1 MSSWKNKTAL
11 TRLALACSMAIAAQA
26 AVAAT
31 NDISGTTY
39 DTYGHDLGYGNHVY
53 VNNSFDVNTGSYVDG
68 YVDFDGYVGWNNST
82 DGYYDG
88 DIYPVINKS
97 VVNGVISTYYLG
109 YDSSNTADTL
119 NITNSTIHGM
129 VTSYCVTDECAGDTD
144 HQLGTLQLTVDNS
157 TIDDTYEHYDYDVTT
172 DGVRDHDLYNT
183 FAMGN
188 AITLNQEANVV
199 IQNNSHV
206 AGITLTQG
214 YQWADDVTNSPE
226 IFTDTVTVKDS
237 VVTSGAYTELGNQG
251 FYGQSEKPS
260 DYSDSANFNVDD
272 AALLVVANP
281 YADNAMQTTATF
293 DHSTLTGDVI
303 FSTNFDHN
311 FYPNGYDSN
320 GDGVKDTNGWDDQ
333 DSLSLTLDNGSKW
346 VGGAQSISLDTDY
359 DADTGYTT
367 YTVIGHPDFTNTLYD
382 YSPNSIWPDSLTNA
396 DGDLISAAV
405 YQSGLFD
412 VKLDH
417 GSEWDTRKSSN
428 IDTLTVDNGSQVN
441 VANSSILA
449 DSITLNNG
457 SSMQI
462 GDSAD
467 GQQYYAGYNSGV
479 ATNALNINSGSQVIL
494 TEETAALY
502 ANTITVTNGGEL
514 NLGLGQTDTHS
525 LVLSDA
531 GTLNVGSREYA
542 LNSDMSN
549 ARYVTNDVNAA
560 GYDHGVIAI
569 NSDGHLAVN
578 GDVSGNYTVR
588 VDNATGK
595 GSIADYQD
603 KEIVRVYDDN
613 ADTKASFTA
622 ANRADLGAYTYEAE
636 QRGDTVVLD
645 QRNLTDAA
653 NMALSIPSA
662 NANIWHMEQDTL
674 ERRQTQT
681 RDNAGD
687 TGGAWVSYFGG
698 HVNGDGGEI
707 NYDQDISGIMVGVDK
722 IIDGNYA
729 NWLVG
734 MSAGF
739 AKGDVSDHSGSVDQD
754 SQSARVYSS
763 AKFDNNVFLDTS
775 LSYSHY
781 SNDLDADMSNGD
793 HTSGST
799 SSDAWGFGLKVGYD
813 IALDTQGKLSPYA
826 SVSGLFMNS
835 DDYRTSNG
843 MDVSDQGYNSL
854 RYEAGINANY
864 RFDYANDQSL
874 TPYATLAYVYDD
886 AGSND
891 ADINGD
897 NIDNGVGG
905 SAVRVGLGGQFN
917 FTKNF
922 STYAGA
928 SYMGGSDIDQPWAV
942 NAGVKYSW

>member
-53 VNNSFDVNTGSYVDG
+53 VNDTFNAGSYVDG
-68 YVDFDGYVGWNNST
+68 YVDYDGYVGWNNST

-109 YDSSNTADTL
+109 YDSSNTTDTL
-119 NITNSTIHGM
+119 NISNSTIHGM
-129 VTSYCVTDECAGDTD
+129 VTSSCVTDECANDTD

-172 DGVRDHDLYNT
+172 NDVRDHDLYNT
-183 FAMGN
+183 YAMGN
-188 AITLNQEANVV
+188 AITLDQEANVV

-206 AGITLTQG
+206 AGITLVQG
-214 YQWADDVTNSPE
+214 YYWPDSATNSPE

-237 VVTSGAYTELGNQG
+237 VVTSGAYSELDNTG
-251 FYGQSEKPS
+251 FYGQSGKPS
-260 DYSDSANFNVDD
+260 DYAGTSTAGLDD
-272 AALLVVANP
+272 AALIVMASRT
-281 YADNAMQTTATF
+281 DNAMQTTATF
-293 DHSTLTGDVI
+293 DHSTLTGDVL
-303 FSTNFDHN
+303 FSSVFDNNFDPTGH
-311 FYPNGYDSN
+311 DSN
-320 GDGVKDTNGWDDQ
+320 GDNVKDTNGWDDQ
-333 DSLSLTLDNGSKW
+333 DSLNLTLTNGSKW
-346 VGGAQSISLDTDY
+346 VGAAVSS
-359 DADTGYTT
+359 
-367 YTVIGHPDFTNTLYD
+367 VEHTNTLYD
-382 YSPNSIWPDSLTNA
+382 YSPNSLWPTDEFDVN
-396 DGDLISAAV
+396 GDFTSASV
-405 YQSGLFD
+405 YQSGLFN
-412 VKLDH
+412 VTLDNS
-417 GSEWDTRKSSN
+417 SEWDTRKTSN
-428 IDTLTVDNGSQVN
+428 IDTLTINNGSQVN
-441 VANSSILA
+441 VVNSSLLA

-462 GDSAD
+462 GDSNSA
-467 GQQYYAGYNSGV
+467 GTTIPNSYGYNNGV
-479 ATNALNINSGSQVIL
+479 ATDSLNINSGSQVIL

-531 GTLNVGSREYA
+531 GTLNVGSREYV

-578 GDVSGNYTVR
+578 GDVSGNYSVR
-588 VDNATGK
+588 VDNATGQ

-603 KEIVRVYDDN
+603 KEIVRVYDNN
-613 ADTKASFTA
+613 ADTSASFTA

-707 NYDQDISGIMVGVDK
+707 NYDQDINGIMVGVDK
-722 IIDGNYA
+722 VIDGNYA

>member
-53 VNNSFDVNTGSYVDG
+53 VNDPFNAGSYVDG
-68 YVDFDGYVGWNNST
+68 YVDYDGYVGWNNST

-88 DIYPVINKS
+88 DIYPVINNS

-129 VTSYCVTDECAGDTD
+129 VTSSCVTDECADDTE
-144 HQLGTLQLTVDNS
+144 HLLGTLQLTVDNS
-157 TIDDTYEHYDYDVTT
+157 TIDDTYENYDYDVTT

-183 FAMGN
+183 YAMGN
-188 AITLNQEANVV
+188 AITLDQEANVV

-206 AGITLTQG
+206 AGITLVQG
-214 YQWADDVTNSPE
+214 YYWPDGATNSPE

-237 VVTSGAYTELGNQG
+237 VVTSGAYSELGNTG
-251 FYGQSEKPS
+251 FYGQSGKPS
-260 DYSDSANFNVDD
+260 DYAGTGSAGLDD
-272 AALLVVANP
+272 AALIVA
-281 YADNAMQTTATF
+281 ASRTDNAMQTTATF
-293 DHSTLTGDVI
+293 DHSTLTGDVL
-303 FSTNFDHN
+303 FSSVFDHN
-311 FYPNGYDSN
+311 FDPTGHDSN
-320 GDGVKDTNGWDDQ
+320 GGHDKDIGGWTNGWDDQ
-333 DSLSLTLDNGSKW
+333 DSLNLTLTNGSKW
-346 VGGAQSISLDTDY
+346 VGAAMSS
-359 DADTGYTT
+359 
-367 YTVIGHPDFTNTLYD
+367 VEHTNTLYD
-382 YSPNSIWPDSLTNA
+382 YSPNSLWPTDEFDIN
-396 DGDLISAAV
+396 GDYTSAAV
-405 YQSGLFD
+405 YQSGLFN
-412 VKLDH
+412 VTLDNS
-417 GSEWDTRKSSN
+417 SEWDTRKQSN
-428 IDTLTVDNGSQVN
+428 IDTLTINNGSQVN
-441 VANSSILA
+441 VENSTLLA

-457 SSMQI
+457 SSMHI
-462 GDSAD
+462 GDNAD
-467 GQQYYAGYNSGV
+467 GTTIPRSDGYNDGV
-479 ATNALNINSGSQVIL
+479 ATDSLNINSGSQVIL

-531 GTLNVGSREYA
+531 GTLNVGSREYV

-613 ADTKASFTA
+613 ADTSASFTA

-681 RDNAGD
+681 RDSVGD

-698 HVNGDGGEI
+698 HVNGDGDEI
-707 NYDQDISGIMVGVDK
+707 SYDQDISGIMVGVDK

-826 SVSGLFMNS
+826 SVSGLFMDS

>member
-53 VNNSFDVNTGSYVDG
+53 INEFTDANAGSYVDG

-97 VVNGVISTYYLG
+97 VVNGVISTYYLA

-129 VTSYCVTDECAGDTD
+129 VTSSCVTDECAHDTE
-144 HQLGTLQLTVDNS
+144 HLLGTLQLTVDNS

-183 FAMGN
+183 YAMGN
-188 AITLNQEANVV
+188 AITLDQEANVV

-214 YQWADDVTNSPE
+214 YYWEDGVTNSPE

-237 VVTSGAYTELGNQG
+237 VVTSGAYSELGNTG
-251 FYGQSEKPS
+251 FYGQSGKPS
-260 DYSDSANFNVDD
+260 DYSGTGFAGLDD
-272 AALLVVANP
+272 AALIVAASNI
-281 YADNAMQTTATF
+281 DNAMQTTATF
-293 DHSTLTGDVI
+293 DHSTLTGDVL
-303 FSTNFDHN
+303 FSSVFDKNFDPTGH
-311 FYPNGYDSN
+311 DSN
-320 GDGVKDTNGWDDQ
+320 GGHDKDIGGWTNGWDDQ
-333 DSLSLTLDNGSKW
+333 DSLNLTLTNGSKW
-346 VGGAQSISLDTDY
+346 VGAAMSS
-359 DADTGYTT
+359 
-367 YTVIGHPDFTNTLYD
+367 VEHTNTLYD
-382 YSPNSIWPDSLTNA
+382 YSPNSLWPTDEFDIN
-396 DGDLISAAV
+396 GDYTSAAV
-405 YQSGLFD
+405 YQSGLFN
-412 VKLDH
+412 VTLDNS
-417 GSEWDTRKSSN
+417 SEWDTRKQSN
-428 IDTLTVDNGSQVN
+428 IDTLTINNGSQVN
-441 VANSSILA
+441 VENSSLLA

-457 SSMQI
+457 SSMHI
-462 GDSAD
+462 GDNAD
-467 GQQYYAGYNSGV
+467 DTTIPRSDGYNGGV
-479 ATNALNINSGSQVIL
+479 ATDSLNINSGSQVIL

-531 GTLNVGSREYA
+531 GTLNVGSREYV

-603 KEIVRVYDDN
+603 KEIVRVYDNN
-613 ADTKASFTA
+613 ADTSASFTA

-681 RDNAGD
+681 RDSVGD

-698 HVNGDGGEI
+698 HVNGDGDEI
-707 NYDQDISGIMVGVDK
+707 SYDQDISGIMVGVDK

-826 SVSGLFMNS
+826 SVSGLFMDS

>member
-39 DTYGHDLGYGNHVY
+39 ETYGHDLGYGNHVY
-53 VNNSFDVNTGSYVDG
+53 VNEEFNAGSYVDG
-68 YVDFDGYVGWNNST
+68 YVDYDGYVGWNNST

-129 VTSYCVTDECAGDTD
+129 ITSSCVTDECAGDID
-144 HQLGTLQLTVDNS
+144 HQMGTLQLTVDNS

-172 DGVRDHDLYNT
+172 NNVRDHDLYNT
-183 FAMGN
+183 YNMGT
-188 AITLNQEANVV
+188 AITLDQEANVV

-206 AGITLTQG
+206 AGITLNQG
-214 YQWADDVTNSPE
+214 YEWADGVTNSPE

-237 VVTSGAYTELGNQG
+237 VVTSGAYSELGNTG
-251 FYGQSEKPS
+251 FYGQSGKPS
-260 DYSDSANFNVDD
+260 DYAGTGFAGFDD
-272 AALLVVANP
+272 AALIVTAS
-281 YADNAMQTTATF
+281 ATDNAMQTTATF
-293 DHSTLTGDVI
+293 DHSTLTGDVV
-303 FSTNFDHN
+303 FTSVFDHN
-311 FYPNGYDSN
+311 FDPTGHDSN
-320 GDGVKDTNGWDDQ
+320 GGHDKDIGGWTNGWDDQ
-333 DSLSLTLDNGSKW
+333 DSLNLTLTNGSKW
-346 VGGAQSISLDTDY
+346 VGAATSSVD
-359 DADTGYTT
+359 
-367 YTVIGHPDFTNTLYD
+367 HTNTLYD
-382 YSPNSIWPDSLTNA
+382 YSPNSLWPTDEFDIN
-396 DGDLISAAV
+396 GDYTSAAV
-405 YQSGLFD
+405 YQSGLFN
-412 VKLDH
+412 VTLDNS
-417 GSEWDTRKSSN
+417 SEWDTRKQSN
-428 IDTLTVDNGSQVN
+428 IDTLTINNGSQVN
-441 VANSSILA
+441 VQNSTLLA

-457 SSMQI
+457 SSMHI
-462 GDSAD
+462 GDSNRA
-467 GQQYYAGYNSGV
+467 GTTIPYAEGFNDGV
-479 ATNALNINSGSQVIL
+479 ATDSLNINSGSQVIL
-494 TEETAALY
+494 TEETASLY

-531 GTLNVGSREYA
+531 GTLNVGSREYV

-603 KEIVRVYDDN
+603 KEIVRVYDNN
-613 ADTKASFTA
+613 ADTSASFTA

-681 RDNAGD
+681 RDSVGD

-698 HVNGDGGEI
+698 HVNGDGDEI
-707 NYDQDISGIMVGVDK
+707 SYDQDISGIMVGVDK

-826 SVSGLFMNS
+826 SVSGLFMDS

>member
-1 MSSWKNKTAL
+1 M
-11 TRLALACSMAIAAQA
+11 
-26 AVAAT
+26 
-31 NDISGTTY
+31 
-39 DTYGHDLGYGNHVY
+39 
-53 VNNSFDVNTGSYVDG
+53 
-68 YVDFDGYVGWNNST
+68 
-82 DGYYDG
+82 
-88 DIYPVINKS
+88 
-97 VVNGVISTYYLG
+97 
-109 YDSSNTADTL
+109 
-119 NITNSTIHGM
+119 
-129 VTSYCVTDECAGDTD
+129 
-144 HQLGTLQLTVDNS
+144 
-157 TIDDTYEHYDYDVTT
+157 
-172 DGVRDHDLYNT
+172 
-183 FAMGN
+183 
-188 AITLNQEANVV
+188 
-199 IQNNSHV
+199 
-206 AGITLTQG
+206 
-214 YQWADDVTNSPE
+214 
-226 IFTDTVTVKDS
+226 
-237 VVTSGAYTELGNQG
+237 
-251 FYGQSEKPS
+251 
-260 DYSDSANFNVDD
+260 
-272 AALLVVANP
+272 
-281 YADNAMQTTATF
+281 
-293 DHSTLTGDVI
+293 TGDVL
-303 FSTNFDHN
+303 FSSVFDNNFDPTGH
-311 FYPNGYDSN
+311 DSN
-320 GDGVKDTNGWDDQ
+320 GDNVKDTNGWDDQ
-333 DSLSLTLDNGSKW
+333 DSLNLTLTNGSKW
-346 VGGAQSISLDTDY
+346 VGAAVSS
-359 DADTGYTT
+359 
-367 YTVIGHPDFTNTLYD
+367 VEHTNTLYD
-382 YSPNSIWPDSLTNA
+382 YSPNSLWPTDEFDVN
-396 DGDLISAAV
+396 GDFTSASV
-405 YQSGLFD
+405 YQSGLFN
-412 VKLDH
+412 VTLDNS
-417 GSEWDTRKSSN
+417 SEWDTRKTSN
-428 IDTLTVDNGSQVN
+428 IDTLTINNGSQVN
-441 VANSSILA
+441 VVNSSLLA

-462 GDSAD
+462 GDSNSA
-467 GQQYYAGYNSGV
+467 GTTIPNSYGYNNGV
-479 ATNALNINSGSQVIL
+479 ATDSLNINSGSQVIL

-531 GTLNVGSREYA
+531 GTLNVGSREYV

-578 GDVSGNYTVR
+578 GDVSGNYSVR
-588 VDNATGK
+588 VDNATGQ

-603 KEIVRVYDDN
+603 KEIVRVYDNN
-613 ADTKASFTA
+613 ADTSASFTA

-707 NYDQDISGIMVGVDK
+707 NYDQDINGIMVGVDK
-722 IIDGNYA
+722 VIDGNYA